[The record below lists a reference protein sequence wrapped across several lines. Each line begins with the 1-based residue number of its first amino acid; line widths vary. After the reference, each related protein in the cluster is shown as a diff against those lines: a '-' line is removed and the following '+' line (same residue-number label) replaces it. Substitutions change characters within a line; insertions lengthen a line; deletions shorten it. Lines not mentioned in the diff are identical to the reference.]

1 MEKNDHDSKIID
13 ITPFVDKNHDH
24 YDPESHVI
32 NRREFIRIKKREVDL
47 ININNRLS
55 FIYMMINFL
64 LVYSFSLTVV
74 IFYLILK

>member
-1 MEKNDHDSKIID
+1 MKKTDRDSKIID
-13 ITPFVDKNHDH
+13 ITPFVDKNHDQF
-24 YDPESHVI
+24 ESDFYKTNKKEIV
-32 NRREFIRIKKREVDL
+32 RIKKRDL

-64 LVYSFSLTVV
+64 LFYSFSLTIV